1 MKILLIILIGLGFSA
16 KGINPDRQYLRT
28 PETFGIKYSEYKV
41 KTPDHYDINVWEY
54 STLDNTSPT
63 KTMIFVGTDAGNMSY
78 SVLQARAFREKG
90 LRVITFD
97 YRGFGHSADFEIN
110 KDLLLYP
117 EYSID
122 LDTVIKATRDKYP
135 ADKIGL
141 YALSMGTYISLIR
154 KEKIDFL
161 IAEGFYNDPSGVTE
175 RIKITKNKIVT
186 LPDLAIKVKKV
197 KPKMPVLIF
206 CASDDKVTTTED
218 ARLFALH
225 NKVTT
230 VEFKGQHLSGFQ
242 ELTEE
247 NLGDR
252 YIDAIIKFLKK
263 TGM

>member
-1 MKILLIILIGLGFSA
+1 MKILLIILIGLSFSA
-16 KGINPDRQYLRT
+16 SAINPNRQYLRT

-41 KTPDHYDINVWEY
+41 KTIDRYDINVWEY
-54 STLDNTSPT
+54 STIDNTIPG
-63 KTMIFVGTDAGNMSY
+63 KTIIFVGTDAGNMSY
-78 SVLQARAFREKG
+78 SILQARAFREMG

-110 KDLLLYP
+110 KDQLFHS
-117 EYSID
+117 EFSID
-122 LDTVIKATRDKYP
+122 LDTVIKATREKYP
-135 ADKIGL
+135 SDRIGL

-154 KEKIDFL
+154 KEEIDFL
-161 IAEGFYNDPSGVTE
+161 IVEGFYNDPSAVTE
-175 RIKITKNKIVT
+175 RIKITKNEIVS
-186 LPDLAIKVKKV
+186 LPAIAIRVKKV
-197 KPKMPVLIF
+197 KPKMAVLIF

-225 NKVTT
+225 NKVTM

-252 YIDAIIKFLKK
+252 YVDAIIRFLKK
-263 TGM
+263 KGI